1 VPTSFGVFLSL
12 LVLVIAY
19 ANNFSGPETV
29 DRAMIGTARHVCP
42 RTSTVY
48 WSRLPSNG
56 FKNKE
61 LNPRNTESVIYRMH
75 PGVESGRLIFQ
86 IGTASPALAVE
97 AARLV
102 AADVAGIDVNA
113 GCPKPFSTTGGMG
126 AALLKDP
133 DNLCAILRA
142 LVKEIGEPHEIG
154 ISVKIRILDK
164 AEDTE
169 ALVRRLVA
177 TGITGLTVH
186 CRTTPM
192 RPREKAI
199 RDQLRMVGQVCKEA
213 GVACLMNG
221 DVESREQALLLAKE
235 YDVDGGMIA
244 TAAEK
249 NSSVFRSKA
258 DGGAAPWREVVKAYM
273 EFAMAV
279 DNRWGNTKFLLAQLI
294 PGKQQNSV
302 NLAGCRTHE
311 DVVKSLGFD
320 DMIEA
325 ARAIDVQ
332 IGLANK
338 PDLKSARAMKRAAAR
353 DHIKNTSK
361 KAKVGDEA
369 SKENGEE
376 HLPAQEQEHNS
387 EEFPSAESTAIAA

>member
-1 VPTSFGVFLSL
+1 
-12 LVLVIAY
+12 
-19 ANNFSGPETV
+19 
-29 DRAMIGTARHVCP
+29 MIGTARHVCP
-42 RTSTVY
+42 RTSTIY

-61 LNPRNTESVIYRMH
+61 LNPKNKESIIYRMH
-75 PGVESGRLIFQ
+75 PGHETGRLIFQ
-86 IGTASPALAVE
+86 IGSASPTLAVE

-102 AADVAGIDVNA
+102 ANDVAGIDLNA

-133 DNLCAILRA
+133 DNLCAILTA
-142 LVKEIGEPHEIG
+142 LVNEIGKPHEIG

-164 AEDTE
+164 IEDTE

-192 RPREKAI
+192 RPRERAI
-199 RDQLRMVGQVCKEA
+199 RDQLRMIGQVCKEA

-221 DVESREQALLLAKE
+221 DVENRDQALQLAKE

-258 DGGAAPWREVVKAYM
+258 DGGVALWKEVVKAYV
-273 EFAMAV
+273 EYAMSV

-294 PGKQQNSV
+294 PGKLQNTI
-302 NLAGCRTHE
+302 NLAGCKNHE
-311 DVVKSLGFD
+311 DVVRSLEYD
-320 DMIEA
+320 DLIET
-325 ARAIDVQ
+325 ARAADVQ
-332 IGLANK
+332 VGLANK
-338 PDLKSARAMKRAAAR
+338 PDVKSSRAMKRAAAR
-353 DHIKNTSK
+353 DHNKNQKK
-361 KAKVGDEA
+361 KAKVNEEA
-369 SKENGEE
+369 SDDVLETTEKQSQEPE
-376 HLPAQEQEHNS
+376 HVD
-387 EEFPSAESTAIAA
+387 FPSAVSTAISA

>member
-1 VPTSFGVFLSL
+1 MFL
-12 LVLVIAY
+12 
-19 ANNFSGPETV
+19 GPETV

-61 LNPRNTESVIYRMH
+61 LNPRNRESVIYRMH

-86 IGTASPALAVE
+86 IGTASPTLAVE

-154 ISVKIRILDK
+154 ISVKIRILDE

-169 ALVRRLVA
+169 ALVRKLVA

-199 RDQLRMVGQVCKEA
+199 RDQLRMIGQVCKEA

-221 DVESREQALLLAKE
+221 DVENRDQAFQLAKE
-235 YDVDGGMIA
+235 YAVDGGMIA
-244 TAAEK
+244 TTAEK

-258 DGGAAPWREVVKAYM
+258 DGGVAPWKEVVKAYM
-273 EFAMAV
+273 EYAMAV

-294 PGKQQNSV
+294 PGKQQNTV

-311 DVVKSLGFD
+311 DVVRSLGFD
-320 DMIEA
+320 DLVEA
-325 ARAIDVQ
+325 ARAADAL
-332 IGLANK
+332 IGLGNK
-338 PDLKSARAMKRAAAR
+338 PNLKSARAMKRAAAR
-353 DHIKNTSK
+353 DHTKNEAK
-361 KAKVGDEA
+361 KAKVEEEA
-369 SKENGEE
+369 SLDESSEKVSEM
-376 HLPAQEQEHNS
+376 EQEDAAAD
-387 EEFPSAESTAIAA
+387 FPSAVSTAIAA